1 MHLIYQLLSVVHNLA
16 NLFGFKFFCR
26 FNLMR
31 LCNLLSYLR
40 LLVRLSCTTCA
51 RRQIMLTLQSSVDE
65 ASLAIMID
73 VVVHIRVK
81 LSRRLKLIM
90 KPASLTPLTFVKVRL
105 LFSKRC
111 LATMTCECAMP
122 LNLDYISI
130 LQLCSATI
138 DGNRTLFTATF
149 SLFLEVSVLSTATFT
164 MTFG

>member
-1 MHLIYQLLSVVHNLA
+1 
-16 NLFGFKFFCR
+16 
-26 FNLMR
+26 MR
-31 LCNLLSYLR
+31 LCDLLSHR
-40 LLVRLSCTTCA
+40 RLVRLSCTT
-51 RRQIMLTLQSSVDE
+51 RTWRQIMLTLQSSVDE

-73 VVVHIRVK
+73 VIVHIRVK